1 MFKQFFKTLIL
12 GLTSGAAVA
21 AGGWA
26 WKNVM
31 EAKANELKQKC
42 DEQQKNASSK
52 TKED

>member
-26 WKNVM
+26 WKNCM
-31 EAKANELKQKC
+31 EAKANELKQEC
-42 DEQQKNASSK
+42 DKRKEQQPE
-52 TKED
+52 TEEG